1 MNILSLFDGMSCGQ
15 IALNKLGI
23 KYDNYFASEID
34 KYAIQV
40 TQKNYP
46 NTKQIGSV
54 VDVKGADLP
63 KIDLLFGGSPCQS
76 FSNAGLRN
84 GFDGK
89 SKLFWE
95 FVRVLKETKPK
106 YFLLENVKMKQE
118 WKDIISKELGV
129 EPIEICS
136 SRFSAQQR
144 KRLYWTNLNVS
155 IADLPNSNE
164 VIADVLELPII
175 NERKNKILMSK
186 SNFKVKVRK
195 NYINK
200 KELGLFL
207 RGYKNKTIKEI
218 ANFCDAPKTMVEH
231 WFRLDNSF
239 SIPEEKYWERLK
251 QLLNITDN
259 KYDKAITEFEI
270 KNNTF
275 DMAKRIYHID
285 GKHPTLTTLTGGGQ
299 RKTITDGKDKFYLTP
314 THCEKLQ
321 TVPLNY
327 TEGVSDRQR
336 FRMLGNG
343 WTVDV
348 IAHIFKNISLT

>member
-1 MNILSLFDGMSCGQ
+1 MNVLSLFDGMSCGQ

-34 KYAIQV
+34 KYAMQV

-54 VDVKGADLP
+54 TEVKGEDLP

-76 FSNAGLRN
+76 FSRAGN
-84 GFDGK
+84 GSGFDGK

-155 IADLPNSNE
+155 IADLPSSNK

-207 RGYKNKTIKEI
+207 RSYKNKTIKEI
-218 ANFCDAPKTMVEH
+218 SNFCDAPKTMVEH

-239 SIPEEKYWERLK
+239 SIPEEKYWEKLK
-251 QLLNITDN
+251 QFLNITDN
-259 KYDKAITEFEI
+259 KYDKAIKEFEI

-314 THCEKLQ
+314 KHCEKLQ

-348 IAHIFKNISLT
+348 IAHIFKNIPLT